1 MAIEVKF
8 TGFVNEVKQFDW
20 GTVLKVAHNQVK
32 KTPDG
37 KWETVAK
44 DYLDVIVGNDA
55 RFIDG
60 DRIDVVGKLKTKL
73 YDKKDGS
80 KGIALEVRGDDVKKS
95 GASSTPSAP
104 AQVPDSWSAIPNDDN
119 LPF

>member
-1 MAIEVKF
+1 MAIEIKF
-8 TGFVNEVKQFDW
+8 TGFVNEVKKFDW
-20 GTVLKVAHNQVK
+20 ATVLKVAHNQVK

-37 KWETVAK
+37 KWETVSR
-44 DYLDVIVGNDA
+44 DYFDVIVPTDSN
-55 RFIDG
+55 FIDG

-80 KGIALEVRGDDVKKS
+80 KGIALEVRGDDVRKS
-95 GASSTPSAP
+95 GASSVPSAP
-104 AQVPDSWSAIPNDDN
+104 VSVPDSWSQIPADTD

>member
-1 MAIEVKF
+1 MAIEIKF
-8 TGFVNEVKQFDW
+8 TGFVNEVKRMDW
-20 GTVLKVAHNQVK
+20 GTVLKVSHNQVK

-37 KWETVAK
+37 KWETTSR
-44 DYLDVIVGNDA
+44 DYFDVIVPSDSVFAEN
-55 RFIDG
+55 

-104 AQVPDSWSAIPNDDN
+104 VSVPDSWSQIDDKD

>member
-1 MAIEVKF
+1 MAIEIKF

-37 KWETVAK
+37 KWETVSK
-44 DYLDVIVGNDA
+44 DYMDVIVAADA
-55 RFIDG
+55 RFAEG
-60 DRIDVVGKLKTKL
+60 DRIDVSGRLKTKL

-80 KGIALEVRGDDVKKS
+80 KGISLEVRGDDVKKS
-95 GASSTPSAP
+95 GASSVPSMS
-104 AQVPDSWSAIPNDDN
+104 AQVPDSWAQIDEN

>member
-8 TGFVNEVKQFDW
+8 TGFVNEVKSFDW

-55 RFIDG
+55 RFIEG

-95 GASSTPSAP
+95 GASSVPSAP
-104 AQVPDSWSAIPNDDN
+104 VQVPDSWSQIDDKD

>member
-8 TGFVNEVKQFDW
+8 TGFVNEVKAFEW

-44 DYLDVIVGNDA
+44 DYMDVIVGSDA
-55 RFIDG
+55 KFAEG

-73 YDKKDGS
+73 YDKKDGT
-80 KGIALEVRGDDVKKS
+80 KGISLEVRGDDVKKS
-95 GASSTPSAP
+95 QSSSTPSGSS
-104 AQVPDSWSAIPNDDN
+104 VPDSWTQLPVDDS

>member
-8 TGFVNEVKQFDW
+8 TGFVNEVKPFEW

-37 KWETVAK
+37 KWETIGK
-44 DYLDVIVGNDA
+44 DYMDVIVGSDA
-55 RFIDG
+55 KFAEG

-73 YDKKDGS
+73 YDKKDGT
-80 KGIALEVRGDDVKKS
+80 KGISLEVRGDDVKKS
-95 GASSTPSAP
+95 GASSIPSNP
-104 AQVPDSWSAIPNDDN
+104 VPSSWSQIDES